1 MQLINKSK
9 VKKWSVI
16 SGKIKVPKSIS
27 TNCPHNDCRAK
38 VTFSVTDLNDDKKR
52 NAVAASANCPDCNR
66 KVHFWTLRDETNTT
80 SKSEH
85 PADIYMYPPASNFY
99 PNPEFIDDIP
109 EPLQR
114 SLISTI
120 DSYNGKNYV
129 ATAVGCRRTLEG
141 IFKYLLPKEKRNE
154 VLAKLINYTKEE
166 VDLAAPLSSL
176 SHAIRDGGNLGAHFD
191 MEKEPDE
198 NMARQMV
205 ELIDYL
211 ISYLYVLPKEIEKL
225 EESLAKGK

>member
-1 MQLINKSK
+1 
-9 VKKWSVI
+9 
-16 SGKIKVPKSIS
+16 
-27 TNCPHNDCRAK
+27 
-38 VTFSVTDLNDDKKR
+38 
-52 NAVAASANCPDCNR
+52 
-66 KVHFWTLRDETNTT
+66 
-80 SKSEH
+80 
-85 PADIYMYPPASNFY
+85 MYPPASNFY

-154 VLAKLINYTKEE
+154 VLAKLINHTKEE

-211 ISYLYVLPKEIEKL
+211 ISYLYILPKEIEKL